1 MEIFMVVAFS
11 FILLLLGVFA
21 FIVLVNIFQAIL
33 SGNKS
38 LLSVILSIVF
48 LGFLFG
54 SDDDCDV

>member
-1 MEIFMVVAFS
+1 MVVAFS